1 MIFDKLNASDEVY
14 GLWQQPCFNE
24 TLDCTGLHFLCSS
37 LLGYIRSQGLV
48 FKHPGIGKVAVRAGN
63 AAASKI

>member
-24 TLDCTGLHFLCSS
+24 TLDCTGL
-37 LLGYIRSQGLV
+37 
-48 FKHPGIGKVAVRAGN
+48 VAGVDCKD
-63 AAASKI
+63 SI